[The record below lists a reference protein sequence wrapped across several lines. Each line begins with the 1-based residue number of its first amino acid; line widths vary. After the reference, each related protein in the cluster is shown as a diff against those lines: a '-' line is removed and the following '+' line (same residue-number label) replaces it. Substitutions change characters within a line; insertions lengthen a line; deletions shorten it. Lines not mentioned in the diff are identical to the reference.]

1 MKILRACWYEFKL
14 AILRSIRYRV
24 GFVSDI
30 LIFSVVFFIIL
41 FTNDGQGL
49 SLAYNAS
56 ESDAKVMLL
65 IGYIFWLFSSTALGD
80 SSNVISNEAT
90 AGTLETKL
98 LSAVPVPALLLARLA
113 SGLIYAMVSMTC
125 VLLLAGIFG
134 WLQGVR
140 AFALILALLVYIPSI
155 FGMFGIGLILGG
167 ISLHHK
173 RVGMLTFL
181 FQVGLLLLTDV
192 LSTNFPVSKY
202 IVPYASGMDIA
213 RNLYMQNTVMPLDLI
228 LYFVINAFWFL
239 LGYEAFSLLL
249 SSAKKRGTLANY

>member
-80 SSNVISNEAT
+80 SNNVISNEAT

-98 LSAVPVPALLLARLA
+98 LSACACTLACPACIGADLRNGIHDLRVASCRHIRLAARGKGLCVDFSA
-113 SGLIYAMVSMTC
+113 SGLYTKHIRHVWHRPYLRRHIASPQTGRNAHFSFSSGASAFNGCAFHKFPC
-125 VLLLAGIFG
+125 VQVYRALCFRHGHRAQSLHAKYSDAIGSYPLLCDKRFLVFAGI
-134 WLQGVR
+134 
-140 AFALILALLVYIPSI
+140 
-155 FGMFGIGLILGG
+155 
-167 ISLHHK
+167 
-173 RVGMLTFL
+173 
-181 FQVGLLLLTDV
+181 
-192 LSTNFPVSKY
+192 
-202 IVPYASGMDIA
+202 
-213 RNLYMQNTVMPLDLI
+213 
-228 LYFVINAFWFL
+228 
-239 LGYEAFSLLL
+239 
-249 SSAKKRGTLANY
+249 

>member
-80 SSNVISNEAT
+80 SNNVISNEAT

-140 AFALILALLVYIPSI
+140 AFALI
-155 FGMFGIGLILGG
+155 
-167 ISLHHK
+167 
-173 RVGMLTFL
+173 
-181 FQVGLLLLTDV
+181 
-192 LSTNFPVSKY
+192 
-202 IVPYASGMDIA
+202 
-213 RNLYMQNTVMPLDLI
+213 
-228 LYFVINAFWFL
+228 
-239 LGYEAFSLLL
+239 
-249 SSAKKRGTLANY
+249 